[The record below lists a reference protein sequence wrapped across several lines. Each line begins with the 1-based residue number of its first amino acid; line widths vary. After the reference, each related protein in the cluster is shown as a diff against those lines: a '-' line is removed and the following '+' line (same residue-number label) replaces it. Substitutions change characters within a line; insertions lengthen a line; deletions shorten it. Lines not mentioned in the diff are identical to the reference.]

1 MSQLIKRFS
10 EARKTSEAQI
20 TTMITKT
27 VRSRFNHEVGEK
39 VEGGTILERK
49 IIIPPDPA
57 QNRRGVYDYVI
68 EVPPA
73 EVKARE
79 THTRSKSATSARSSA
94 PEQGSFTR
102 GTPEEMSSRVIRRVP
117 SR

>member
-1 MSQLIKRFS
+1 
-10 EARKTSEAQI
+10 
-20 TTMITKT
+20 MITKT

-73 EVKARE
+73 PVKARE
-79 THTRSKSATSARSSA
+79 THTRSKAATATRSSA

-102 GTPEEMSSRVIRRVP
+102 STPDEMSSRVIRRVP